1 LEYLLRAP
9 DYRGQADP
17 GSPGLDDSVVLSL
30 ARSGDQRALEAL
42 CRRAW
47 RPVYRSFA
55 RYTSDPSEAEDLTQ
69 EVFLRALQALPQ
81 FTDRGVP
88 YTAYLL
94 RIAANLARDR
104 WRAGP
109 ARVVPVGEIPDR
121 PSPGRGPDGLV
132 IDSDRRAALLSALD
146 QLGAD
151 QRAVIRLRIIEGR
164 TASEVGA
171 LTNRSPAAVRQLQ
184 ARAVAALRAALNDQ
198 LSDMTADFGKD

>member
-1 LEYLLRAP
+1 
-9 DYRGQADP
+9 
-17 GSPGLDDSVVLSL
+17 
-30 ARSGDQRALEAL
+30 
-42 CRRAW
+42 
-47 RPVYRSFA
+47 VYRSFA
-55 RYTSDPSEAEDLTQ
+55 RYTSDPCEAEDLTQ
-69 EVFLRALQALPQ
+69 EVFLRALRALPQ

-121 PSPGRGPDGLV
+121 PSPARGPDGLV

-198 LSDMTADFGKD
+198 LSDMTADFGRTDL